1 MKSLLD
7 RAKKIDYLAL
17 RFWLGCFSQV
27 SYYFRKP
34 TVNDIVIFKAP
45 ESLQVGVQFSTLD

>member
-1 MKSLLD
+1 M
-7 RAKKIDYLAL
+7 
-17 RFWLGCFSQV
+17 GCFSQV